1 MMCDGL
7 EWCRTYAA
15 ENYHLHPFQQRDLFK
30 SAVGTVPNPALD
42 ILVQQG
48 VPYEFQVAAK
58 NLVSFQSFSEVL
70 HSHLPTKTVHTFVS
84 SLFDEIVAAG
94 LRAYET

>member
-1 MMCDGL
+1 MCDRL

-15 ENYHLHPFQQRDLFK
+15 ENYHLHHFQQRDLFK

-58 NLVSFQSFSEVL
+58 TLVFLMRLLPLGFELTKYESEL
-70 HSHLPTKTVHTFVS
+70 L
-84 SLFDEIVAAG
+84 A
-94 LRAYET
+94 